1 MKNDQIE
8 KVFYRC
14 YDAPDYSAKYL
25 PPPPPLPPRFLVF
38 RCACQTSI
46 KLSLASLQS
55 KKTSSF

>member
-25 PPPPPLPPRFLVF
+25 HPPPPQVF
-38 RCACQTSI
+38 
-46 KLSLASLQS
+46 SLYLKNIRDVHVKHQLNYH
-55 KKTSSF
+55 